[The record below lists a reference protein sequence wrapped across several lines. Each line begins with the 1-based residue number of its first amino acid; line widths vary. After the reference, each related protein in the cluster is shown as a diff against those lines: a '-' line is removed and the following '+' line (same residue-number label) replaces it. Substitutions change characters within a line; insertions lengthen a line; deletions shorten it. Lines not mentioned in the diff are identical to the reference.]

1 MKTYVKPMLCFESF
15 QLNQTIAACAWDMQ
29 QADKNSCVAHQD
41 YYPGQDPNTSGHHS
55 TDITLFTD
63 STRCTVTEE
72 QKEQYCYTN
81 GAEGMRVFQS

>member
-15 QLNQTIAACAWDMQ
+15 QLNQTIAACGWDLQ
-29 QADKNSCVAHQD
+29 QSDEKTCKAL
-41 YYPGQDPNTSGHHS
+41 QDPALDNNHPVP
-55 TDITLFTD
+55 DITLFTA
-63 STRCTVTEE
+63 SQTCTVTEE